1 LILLLGITE
10 NEYGQFTQKTQ
21 ARNRSSCT
29 LSVGSDPLSP
39 ARIYKARHDVPNE
52 DALLLI
58 DEGPRTL
65 LAIADSHFGHEA
77 SHNLLQQFSTL
88 ATPIP
93 DNPLAAL
100 DYLRESRPFFDSP
113 SETTLL
119 LAILDRSCNQVFGY
133 SFGDSSLVCL
143 DPTDPPRQINEH
155 NSCFLSPSHPDSFD
169 PRLAREF
176 STSVHPGDLLLA
188 YSDGVDAC
196 HYNHPE
202 TSITLAHIHR
212 LYQGHPHP
220 APILEALTELA
231 LQGVPPNPGGQDNIA
246 TICTRV

>member
-1 LILLLGITE
+1 MILLLGITE
-10 NEYGQFTQKTQ
+10 NEYGQFTQETQ
-21 ARNRSSCT
+21 ARDRSSCT
-29 LSVGSDPLSP
+29 LSVGSDPFTPS
-39 ARIYKARHDVPNE
+39 RIHKARHDVPNE

-58 DEGPRTL
+58 DEGSRTL
-65 LAIADSHFGHEA
+65 LAIADAHFGHSA
-77 SHNLLQQFSTL
+77 SHDLLQQLSTL
-88 ATPIP
+88 ATPLP

-100 DYLRESRPFFDSP
+100 EYLREFRPSYDSP

-143 DPTDPPRQINEH
+143 DPTAPPRLINEH
-155 NSCFLSPSHPDSFD
+155 NDRFLAPSHPDSFD
-169 PRLAREF
+169 PGLANEF
-176 STSVHPGDLLLA
+176 SISVRPGNLLLA

-202 TSITLAHIHR
+202 TSITLSHINR
-212 LYQGHPHP
+212 LYLAHPNP
-220 APILEALTELA
+220 VAILETLTQLA
-231 LQGVPPNPGGQDNIA
+231 LHGVPPNPGGQDNIA